1 MNIDMVRANPTLLL
15 WIAGVA
21 FLAGVVSGGGAAW
34 KVQGWRL
41 EAVQSKFDGFV
52 ATTKAQGEAAQR
64 LKLAQE
70 KQDKLNKEQT
80 DAETKRNLDRLR
92 ADNKRLRDER
102 ARSSFVPAAASP
114 AGSPDRACFDRP
126 QLESAIQLLDSEVQ
140 GIVEQGSEA
149 VIKLDAVKVWAQRFK
164 R

>member
-1 MNIDMVRANPTLLL
+1 MNWLLGKITGNPMLLL

-21 FLAGVVSGGGAAW
+21 FFAGGAAAW

-41 EAVQSKFDGFV
+41 DSVQSRYDGFV
-52 ATTKAQGEAAQR
+52 VTVKTQGEAAQR
-64 LKLAQE
+64 LKIAQE

-80 DAETKRNLDRLR
+80 DAQIKRNLDSLR

-114 AGSPDRACFDRP
+114 TGSPDRACFDRP
-126 QLESAIQLLDSEVQ
+126 QLESAIQLFDSEVQ
-140 GIVEQGSEA
+140 GIVEQGGEA
-149 VIKLDAVKVWAQRFK
+149 VIKLDAVKVWAQR